1 MRNKGI
7 TVKIPE
13 RGRNRL
19 LSYADSFRELAD
31 IYTQKIGDDTSGF
44 ADEDRQNF
52 LYQKK
57 LNENRELIADHL
69 QEMAHIMKKVAKE
82 SFTYHPLGE
91 KKFKQIYQALKNEKI
106 YVQDIYYIEGY
117 HQRVEIGINMC
128 AKKGNTFTVKEVAD
142 MLSILFDVRLMPVE
156 NSLYLV
162 DEQYRNYTFVEECG
176 FITLSGVAR
185 AVKEEESVSG
195 DNYAIIEDGV
205 GKVTA
210 ILSDGMGSGEKAS
223 SDSEM
228 VVELLEKLLDAGFE
242 KDNAIQMINNTLI
255 LKGEE
260 QNMSTLDICEVDLYS
275 GVCTLTKVG
284 AASTFLKRGH
294 LVEPVSAHNLPLGI
308 FQKMETETTQRR
320 LMDGDYIIM
329 VSDGVLDGIS
339 QNLGEDTMA
348 EVISR
353 IEYLNPGE
361 IANYLLNYILHITK
375 GKVRDDMT
383 IIVIGLWENL

>member
-13 RGRNRL
+13 RGRSQL

-31 IYTQKIGDDTSGF
+31 IYTQKMGEEENGTIPG
-44 ADEDRQNF
+44 DRQSY

-57 LNENRELIADHL
+57 LNENRELLADHL
-69 QEMAHIMKKVAKE
+69 QEMAHIMQKVAKE
-82 SFTYHPLGE
+82 SFTYQPLGE
-91 KKFKQIYQALKNEKI
+91 KKYKQVYQALKNEKI

-117 HQRVEIGINMC
+117 HQRIELGLTMC
-128 AKKGNTFTVKEVAD
+128 TKKGSTFSVKEVAD
-142 MLSILFDVRLMPVE
+142 MLSVLFDVRFTPVE

-162 DEQYRNYTFVEECG
+162 DDKVRTYTFVEEAAY
-176 FITLSGVAR
+176 ITLSGVAR
-185 AVKEEESVSG
+185 AVKETENISG
-195 DNYAIIEDGV
+195 DNYSVVDNGN
-205 GKVTA
+205 GKVTM

-223 SDSEM
+223 SDSQM
-228 VVELLEKLLDAGFE
+228 VVELLEKLLEAGFE
-242 KDNAIQMINNTLI
+242 RNNAIQMINSTLI

-260 QNMSTLDICEVDLYS
+260 QNMSTLDMCEVDLYK
-275 GVCTLTKVG
+275 GICTMTKVG
-284 AASTFLKRGH
+284 AASTFIKRGH
-294 LVEPVSAHNLPLGI
+294 LVEPISAHNLPLGI
-308 FQKMETETTQRR
+308 FQHLEIETNQRK

-339 QNLGEDTMA
+339 QNFGEDTMA
-348 EVISR
+348 ELISR

-361 IANYLLNYILHITK
+361 IANSLLNYILHITK

>member
-1 MRNKGI
+1 MKNKSI

-13 RGRNRL
+13 RGRSQL
-19 LSYADSFRELAD
+19 LSYADSFRELAE
-31 IYTQKIGDDTSGF
+31 IYTQKIGEEEKVF
-44 ADEDRQNF
+44 QNEDRQSY

-57 LNENRELIADHL
+57 LSENRELLADHL
-69 QEMAHIMKKVAKE
+69 QEMAQIMRKVAKE
-82 SFTYHPLGE
+82 SFTYQPLGE
-91 KKFKQIYQALKNEKI
+91 KKYKQVYQALKNEKI
-106 YVQDIYYIEGY
+106 LVQDIYYIEGY
-117 HQRVEIGINMC
+117 HQRMELGITMC
-128 AKKGNTFTVKEVAD
+128 TRKGTSFTVKEVSD
-142 MLSILFDVRLMPVE
+142 MLSVLFDVRLMPVE

-162 DEQYRNYTFVEECG
+162 DDTYRTYTFVEECSY
-176 FITLSGVAR
+176 ITLSGVAR
-185 AVKEEESVSG
+185 AVKETETISG
-195 DNYAIIEDGV
+195 DNYAIVENGD
-205 GKVTA
+205 GKVTV
-210 ILSDGMGSGEKAS
+210 ILSDGMGSGEKANA
-223 SDSEM
+223 DSEM
-228 VVELLEKLLDAGFE
+228 VVELLEKLLEAGFE
-242 KDNAIQMINNTLI
+242 RDNAIQMINSTLI

-260 QNMSTLDICEVDLYS
+260 QNMSTLDICEVDLYN
-275 GVCTLTKVG
+275 GVCTMTKVG

-308 FQKMETETTQRR
+308 FQKLETESTQRK

-353 IEYLNPGE
+353 MEYLNPSE
-361 IANYLLNYILHITK
+361 IANSLLNYILHITK